1 MAAARDVRDE
11 REAGATRSPYAD
23 VRCLLEEAESA
34 SLAWETPL
42 GVSVIPPEIPRVR
55 SWRSRMIRF
64 GCERERRVKTCPH
77 CKMRYPNEATYCF
90 VEGSDLVMLP
100 DPRIGTI
107 LAGRYVIE
115 EVVGE
120 GGMATVYR
128 ARHKLTE
135 KQVAVK
141 IMSPMLVSDA
151 IVRERFRREARSAQ
165 KLAHPNII
173 EIYDQ
178 GDTEDGTAF
187 IVMELLQGEALASV
201 ITRGPLDVDRAIH
214 MMIQIARGIAR
225 AHDLEII
232 HRDIKPENIFLCRR
246 EDGSDLVK
254 VLDFGIAKSRQ
265 DSRLTGQG
273 ELFGTPQYM
282 APERIMGKDTG
293 GSSDIYALGIVFFE
307 MLTGELPFNAPDVA
321 TFFVKHME
329 EPPPPV
335 RSLNAR
341 VPPLLDDLVQRMLAK
356 KAVDR
361 PVDAHRIHQD
371 LLEIIRDREAVAP
384 PSAVDEEPPHSVAP
398 ITLAAGPADQW
409 ARRIFVLEQMLAK
422 AFGAKARAPGELTE
436 MLERANGLVRR
447 VVALRLES
455 FRTQELLEQVEGKGR
470 EKRAQLGFAVDQLGV
485 DASKAKEDLRTAREA
500 LRRCEEETKGARA
513 RYEAAHKEALFWEG
527 RCGFLE
533 PSADLAQ
540 AYRVIADCVDEW
552 IALQAEVRRAQEST
566 DTADRLANDLDFQLR
581 ELRGALSKHEQE
593 LDEAR
598 DQYEDLIR
606 QQGSEADDLETELLE
621 LTARFCQPL
630 RTRPELAPLF
640 KELETEAAA

>member
-1 MAAARDVRDE
+1 
-11 REAGATRSPYAD
+11 
-23 VRCLLEEAESA
+23 
-34 SLAWETPL
+34 
-42 GVSVIPPEIPRVR
+42 
-55 SWRSRMIRF
+55 
-64 GCERERRVKTCPH
+64 VKSCPQ

-90 VEGSDLVMLP
+90 VEGSDLIMLP
-100 DPRIGTI
+100 DPRIGTL

-120 GGMATVYR
+120 GGMAVVYR
-128 ARHKLTE
+128 ARHKLTD

-141 IMSPMLVSDA
+141 IMNPLLASDP

-178 GDTEDGTAF
+178 GDTEDGTAY
-187 IVMELLQGEALASV
+187 IVMELLQGESLAPV
-201 ITRGPLDVDRAIH
+201 ITRGSLEVDRAIH
-214 MMIQIARGIAR
+214 VMIQIARGVAR

-232 HRDIKPENIFLCRR
+232 HRDIKPENIFLSRR

-265 DSRLTGQG
+265 DSRLTHQG

-293 GSSDIYALGIVFFE
+293 GSSDIYALGVVFFE

-335 RSLNAR
+335 RSLNQR
-341 VPPLLDDLVQRMLAK
+341 VPERLDDLILGMLAK
-356 KAVDR
+356 SPTDR
-361 PVDAHRIHQD
+361 PVDAHRVHQD
-371 LLEIIRDREAVAP
+371 LLEIIREREALAP
-384 PSAVDEEPPHSVAP
+384 PSADEELVYSAAP
-398 ITLAAGPADQW
+398 VTLAAGPADQW
-409 ARRIFVLEQMLAK
+409 ARRIFVLDQMLSK
-422 AFGAKARAPGELTE
+422 AFGAKTRAPGELTRL
-436 MLERANGLVRR
+436 LEQANELVRH
-447 VVALRLES
+447 VVTLRLES
-455 FRTQELLEQVEGKGR
+455 FKAQESLELIDQKGR

-485 DASKAKEDLRTAREA
+485 DASKAKEELRNARENS
-500 LRRCEEETKGARA
+500 RKCEDETKGARE
-513 RYEAAHKEALFWEG
+513 RFEAAHKEAMFWEG
-527 RCGFLE
+527 RCGFME

-540 AYRVIADCVDEW
+540 AYRAIADSVDEW
-552 IALQAEVRRAQEST
+552 IALQQEVRRSQEIAEASE
-566 DTADRLANDLDFQLR
+566 RLANDLDFQLR
-581 ELRGALSKHEQE
+581 ELRSALTTHEQE
-593 LDEAR
+593 LDDAR
-598 DQYEDLIR
+598 DKCEQTIHS
-606 QQGSEADDLETELLE
+606 QGKEADRLETELLE

-630 RTRPELAPLF
+630 RARPELAPLF